1 MQKTILLIDD
11 NEEVRENVAELLTL
25 SGYLVITASDGKDGV
40 EKAKKQQP
48 DLILCDVMMPNIDGW
63 GVKHILSKDLYTQNI
78 PFIFLTARTDKSD
91 FRNAIDLGANDFITK
106 PYQAN
111 ELLNSIER
119 VLRRTEQTKSDPV
132 ANISTTGSAKTD
144 KDPMHALI
152 EHSDIRD
159 YKKGQNIYKLGGIQR
174 YLYYIKSGK
183 VKTYKAH
190 QDGKDLVT
198 DLYGDDDFFGY
209 QAIFDDVPYTETA
222 EAMEDTEVV
231 LIQKKAF
238 EDIVY
243 NHLPTMKKF
252 LKLMAKEIIMKDEHI
267 LGIAYNTLRKKVADA
282 LVTLNAKYNNQKKD
296 NFTIN
301 INRDALASIAGT
313 ATESLIRTLTDFKDE
328 KLIDMGNGSI
338 TILNSK
344 KLGTLI
350 R

>member
-1 MQKTILLIDD
+1 MRNKILLIDD
-11 NEEVRENVAELLTL
+11 NEEVRENVAELLNL
-25 SGYLVITASDGKDGV
+25 SGYIVTTANDGKEGV
-40 EKAKKQQP
+40 EKAKSLQP

-119 VLRRTEQTKSDPV
+119 VLRRTEKAKEELSDE
-132 ANISTTGSAKTD
+132 ISTIENHIDD
-144 KDPMHALI
+144 KDPLKTLI
-152 EHSDIRD
+152 NHSDMRD
-159 YKKGQNIYKLGGIQR
+159 YKRGQSIYKAGGVQR
-174 YLYYIKSGK
+174 YVYYLKEGK

-190 QDGKDLVT
+190 IDGKDLVT
-198 DLYGDDDFFGY
+198 DLYGDNDFFGY
-209 QAIFDDVPYTETA
+209 EAIFDDMHYSETA

-231 LIQKKAF
+231 LIPKKAF
-238 EDIVY
+238 EDIIFY
-243 NHLPTMKKF
+243 HAPTMKKF
-252 LKLMAKEIIMKDEHI
+252 LGLMAKKIIMKDEHV

-282 LVTLNAKYNNQKKD
+282 LVTLDMKYNNQKKD
-296 NFTIN
+296 SFTIN

-313 ATESLIRTLTDFKDE
+313 ATESLIRTLTDFRDE
-328 KLIDMGNGSI
+328 RLIDMGNGSI